1 MESLKKSEKDKVW
14 KIRKDEAGS
23 ILIGHFW
30 VRSDSLFLIL
40 SSASEC
46 KNLTH
51 TYFNVR
57 KNRIMF
63 VFSLGLGLIIRDPDP
78 NPNNKILDPCKPN
91 PDPDILI
98 FRSGYP
104 DPDPYF

>member
-1 MESLKKSEKDKVW
+1 MKVESLKKSEKDKVW

-46 KNLTH
+46 KNH
-51 TYFNVR
+51 SYF
-57 KNRIMF
+57 
-63 VFSLGLGLIIRDPDP
+63 
-78 NPNNKILDPCKPN
+78 ILM
-91 PDPDILI
+91 
-98 FRSGYP
+98 
-104 DPDPYF
+104 